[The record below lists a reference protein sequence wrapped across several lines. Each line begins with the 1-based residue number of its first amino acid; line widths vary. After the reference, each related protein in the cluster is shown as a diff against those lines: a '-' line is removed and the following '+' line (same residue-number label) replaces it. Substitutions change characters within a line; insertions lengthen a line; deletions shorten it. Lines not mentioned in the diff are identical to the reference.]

1 MLFISTIYL
10 TLLEFLLQKVEVF
23 GNCFTL
29 YFISKDVLY
38 QSIFLYKTLVL
49 IIRKVQKRRTDFDIQ
64 ILM

>member
-23 GNCFTL
+23 GNCFTP